1 MGNRFSFPPYH
12 LYDDSHV
19 LRMEHLARKY
29 CRKVGADWDKV
40 LAVEASTD
48 EDLLPLLRAAPT
60 DQLEV
65 LLIHGGAEADGDRS
79 EAVLSAQGVA
89 NLTLVLEHNKT
100 LKAFALVR
108 HHLDVPRAMILCES
122 LRRLPALEVVSLWDN
137 EMDSEVAEF
146 VVSEFKQI
154 PTLWE
159 VNLVGNLFL
168 NGPRLAER
176 LREEGVRFRLRY

>member
-1 MGNRFSFPPYH
+1 MGNRFTFPPYH

-19 LRMEHLARKY
+19 LHMEHLARKY
-29 CRKVGADWDKV
+29 ARKVGANWDTV
-40 LAVEASTD
+40 LAVEASVD
-48 EDLLPLLRAAPT
+48 ADLLPLLQAAPV

-65 LLIHGGAEADGDRS
+65 LVIHGLSEADGDRS
-79 EAVLSAQGVA
+79 DRVFTPQGVA
-89 NLTLVLEHNKT
+89 NLTLVLEHNTT

-108 HHLDVPRAMILCES
+108 NHLDVPKAMILCES

-137 EMDSEVAEF
+137 QMDRETAEF
-146 VVSEFKQI
+146 VLSELKQI

-159 VNLVGNLFL
+159 VNLAGNLFL

-176 LREEGVRFRLRY
+176 LQEEGVLFRLRW